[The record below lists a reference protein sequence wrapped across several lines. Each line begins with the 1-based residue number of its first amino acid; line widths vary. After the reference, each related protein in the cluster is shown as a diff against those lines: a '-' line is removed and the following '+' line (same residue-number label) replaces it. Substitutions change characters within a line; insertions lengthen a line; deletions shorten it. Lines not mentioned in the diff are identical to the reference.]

1 MAYEQCTY
9 SQATAVDSLQTSSLD
24 TPQLSLLSGMDMPAK
39 SSENAPQT
47 DGSQTCECGKGMCEC
62 LILPTTPDKWI
73 ASMQDFLAKT
83 LALLESKP
91 ELVKALDQGYTER
104 FYASLAWYDQ
114 NSCSWK
120 TYQRSLV
127 TDWEPYLETW
137 PRWGSMRNGVAY
149 EHQMLGHH
157 ITETDGGYL
166 PTPSGTSNHG
176 KNHVSGRLDEWG
188 GSSNPW
194 RGTEIGK
201 VHCAAFEE
209 WMLGL
214 PFKWTELTEYE
225 TPKSHSK
232 QPQPTTCSEVS
243 E

>member
-1 MAYEQCTY
+1 MEE
-9 SQATAVDSLQTSSLD
+9 DSSLTSSLD
-24 TPQLSLLSGMDMPAK
+24 TRQLSLLSGMDMPAK
-39 SSENAPQT
+39 SSENAQQT
-47 DGSQTCECGKGMCEC
+47 DGSPACECGKGTLDC
-62 LILPTTPDKWI
+62 LIHPSTPESWTSFMRD
-73 ASMQDFLAKT
+73 SLAKIYPLLVSRPD
-83 LALLESKP
+83 LA
-91 ELVKALDQGYTER
+91 KALDQDYTER
-104 FYASLAWYDQ
+104 FYAPLAWFDQ
-114 NSCSWK
+114 NNCSWK

-127 TDWEPYLETW
+127 TDWEPYSQTW
-137 PRWGSMRNGVAY
+137 PRWGSMRNGVVY
-149 EHQMLGHH
+149 EHQMLERH

-225 TPKSHSK
+225 MPKSHCK
-232 QPQPTTCSEVS
+232 QQSPTDCLLDSRVFT
-243 E
+243 